1 HADQHVPPDLRVGHL
16 PSAEH
21 HGRLD
26 LVALL
31 KEAARVADLELE
43 VVLVD
48 AGPELDFLD
57 LDLVLLLPRLAGLA
71 GLLVLVLAVVHDPDH
86 RRPRVRR
93 HLHQIETLA
102 LGDGERFVNRHDA
115 ELDAIGTDDPDR
127 ADPDLSVHADFL
139 LGRDCS
145 SSPSGEQKRTRAD
158 GSIPAP
164 SPPASRCWPET
175 LAPEPGGAAHA
186 DRRVGRLD
194 GPPASRFGQRAIL
207 RACARD
213 VKSSMPSSPP
223 DRKSTRLNSS

>member
-1 HADQHVPPDLRVGHL
+1 SRNPSTHRPPLGSAPRGQDHRHVPALEERLRLDAADILQGLGHADQHVPPDLRVGHL

-102 LGDGERFVNRHDA
+102 LGDGERFVNRHYA
-115 ELDAIGTDDPDR
+115 ELDDNGTDDP
-127 ADPDLSVHADFL
+127 
-139 LGRDCS
+139 
-145 SSPSGEQKRTRAD
+145 TRAVPD
-158 GSIPAP
+158 MQVPSTIP
-164 SPPASRCWPET
+164 
-175 LAPEPGGAAHA
+175 
-186 DRRVGRLD
+186 
-194 GPPASRFGQRAIL
+194 
-207 RACARD
+207 
-213 VKSSMPSSPP
+213 
-223 DRKSTRLNSS
+223 